1 MSYFSSLFK
10 TYSIGSQV
18 TFIVSALSHTLL
30 LIPKARSD
38 LNVLFFPMNL
48 TLRKAT
54 FIPFFP
60 LFTSY
65 QEFTWQD

>member
-1 MSYFSSLFK
+1 MSDFSSLFK

-30 LIPKARSD
+30 LIPKARYD
-38 LNVLFFPMNL
+38 LNVLFFPMNR

-65 QEFTWQD
+65 REFTWQD